1 MASFQPAPDCK
12 HVQHQFEIA
21 CELLEMGAEPLHV
34 FHIAKEALYDVAHGV
49 KVVVVGDLFAG
60 IALKWNDCQCPL
72 IGIRCLILRLPKALS
87 ATTVTLLRHA
97 YRVRRLALSCTT
109 FGQAKLF

>member
-1 MASFQPAPDCK
+1 
-12 HVQHQFEIA
+12 
-21 CELLEMGAEPLHV
+21 MGAEPLHV

-72 IGIRCLILRLPKALS
+72 IGNLLSDFAATKSLVGNDGNSAPSRLSRAQTSTVLYDFWSGETFLIPPCIALGEC
-87 ATTVTLLRHA
+87 
-97 YRVRRLALSCTT
+97 YIPSC
-109 FGQAKLF
+109 KR